1 MPELT
6 ERGFTIYASFKDLY
20 HNDVRVQESSLASHP
35 AVWIFIRDSGDDR
48 LDGSIHLDYDL
59 AGRLIAALEAWRTSH
74 SP

>member
-6 ERGFTIYASFKDLY
+6 ERGFTIYASFKDIY

-35 AVWIFIRDSGDDR
+35 AVWIFVN
-48 LDGSIHLDYDL
+48 DGGTNDGAIHLDRELCD
-59 AGRLIAALEAWRTSH
+59 RLIAALEQWRTSH